1 MPSSVLSS
9 VSTTD
14 LRYAEKFSAPH
25 TLDKTKLRRLIAM
38 RSESH
43 DVSDDAFEQAVS
55 EHFHGNNNNNNS
67 NTNAVYQAHSGALL
81 AEQAEYGGA
90 QDNYIGTTPPRAS
103 PPRASPPRASPPRAS
118 PPRANTPRA
127 SPPRM
132 STPRASPAPSV
143 HRAYTHSPHYSRA
156 SSRAGSRAQSRA
168 ASVVDSHDPAYAGMA
183 QAVEAAQM
191 ASLRQEREMA
201 ERRFY
206 FNELESLRSSGVQVG
221 EFSMDNPA
229 HDLEF
234 RLNHTQRLESEKESQ
249 ESAEQFFKIGL
260 RLLELGNRKVLKG
273 VLPLQNFSRDTI
285 KDIDRFRPVLRR
297 IAKTYMGSAVGAG
310 EDENPIQQLGK
321 MLVMHMASFCL
332 TKYLR
337 GTEEPAVA
345 AAASA
350 GPPPATSRRP
360 VLAPP

>member
-1 MPSSVLSS
+1 M
-9 VSTTD
+9 
-14 LRYAEKFSAPH
+14 
-25 TLDKTKLRRLIAM
+25 
-38 RSESH
+38 
-43 DVSDDAFEQAVS
+43 
-55 EHFHGNNNNNNS
+55 
-67 NTNAVYQAHSGALL
+67 
-81 AEQAEYGGA
+81 
-90 QDNYIGTTPPRAS
+90 
-103 PPRASPPRASPPRAS
+103 
-118 PPRANTPRA
+118 
-127 SPPRM
+127 
-132 STPRASPAPSV
+132 
-143 HRAYTHSPHYSRA
+143 
-156 SSRAGSRAQSRA
+156 
-168 ASVVDSHDPAYAGMA
+168 YAGNT
-183 QAVEAAQM
+183 QAVEAARL

-234 RLNHTQRLESEKESQ
+234 RLNHTQRLESEKENH

-285 KDIDRFRPVLRR
+285 KDMDRFRPVLRR
-297 IAKTYMGSAVGAG
+297 VAKKYMGSAAG
-310 EDENPIQQLGK
+310 IAEDENPIQQLGK
-321 MLVMHMASFCL
+321 MLIMHMASFCL

-350 GPPPATSRRP
+350 GPPAASSRRP